1 MPTGVVDVICSKK
14 LPAGTV
20 RLVNVLK
27 HNYKTGQFHTFTDQM
42 YAQGHI
48 LKEKKG
54 EKLSP
59 EEVIEMDWLAE
70 NIIGRIPKIEELQ
83 EQAKP
88 VLTQQGIETRKG

>member
-1 MPTGVVDVICSKK
+1 MHRDI
-14 LPAGTV
+14 
-20 RLVNVLK
+20 
-27 HNYKTGQFHTFTDQM
+27 Y
-42 YAQGHI
+42 

-83 EQAKP
+83 EQAK
-88 VLTQQGIETRKG
+88 TGSYTTGD

>member
-1 MPTGVVDVICSKK
+1 M
-14 LPAGTV
+14 
-20 RLVNVLK
+20 
-27 HNYKTGQFHTFTDQM
+27 
-42 YAQGHI
+42 

-54 EKLSP
+54 ETLSP

-70 NIIGRIPKIEELQ
+70 NIIGRIPKIEEFQ

>member
-1 MPTGVVDVICSKK
+1 MALQDSSAH
-14 LPAGTV
+14 L
-20 RLVNVLK
+20 R
-27 HNYKTGQFHTFTDQM
+27 HFRDD
-42 YAQGHI
+42 I

-54 EKLSP
+54 ETLSP